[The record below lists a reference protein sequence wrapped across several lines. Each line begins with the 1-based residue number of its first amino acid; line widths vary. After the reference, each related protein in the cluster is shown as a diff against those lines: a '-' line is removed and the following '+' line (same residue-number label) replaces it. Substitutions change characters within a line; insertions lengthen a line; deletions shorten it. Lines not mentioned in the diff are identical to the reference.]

1 MRIAIPVVGDDVSA
15 VFGACEAVKFYEDD
29 HGRILRQF
37 TVPVEG
43 GADAALAV
51 VEKHGVDVLVCV
63 PLAPEEKRALALAGL
78 LVAQGYVGGADAAAK
93 AYLGETIA
101 SDPNNTCHI
110 CFP

>member
-15 VFGACEAVKFYEDD
+15 GLAGCEAVKFYEDD

-37 TVPVEG
+37 SVPVES

-51 VEKHGVDVLVCV
+51 VERHGVDTLVCG
-63 PLAPEEKRALALAGL
+63 PLTPEAKRALALAGL
-78 LVAQGYVGGADAAAK
+78 LVAQGYTGSADAAAK

-110 CFP
+110 CG